1 MHTWP
6 ESGYAAADFF
16 TCGDEVNPWKSF
28 EYLKNY
34 LGSKKFNVMELQRGS
49 TSMIKNPEKIQ
60 NNVETRTLEN
70 GKEVVTMHKLDEY
83 HQDNNIVTREIKN
96 LGDEIVTIHELE
108 EHAETRTLTSG
119 TELLKASNQWQRMN
133 IIQNKWWGKILY
145 LDNVV
150 NVAEHDEFIY
160 HEMLIHVPMMTHPSP
175 KRILIVGGGDG
186 GSAREVM
193 KHDDVE
199 ECVMIDIDED
209 VVKACREFMPS
220 VSGGAFEDPRLKLII
235 GDGIQYVKDCA
246 DEAFDV
252 IIVDSTD
259 PFDENPGNE
268 LFTEEFYKH
277 CQRALKPNGVLSS

>member
-1 MHTWP
+1 
-6 ESGYAAADFF
+6 
-16 TCGDEVNPWKSF
+16 
-28 EYLKNY
+28 
-34 LGSKKFNVMELQRGS
+34 
-49 TSMIKNPEKIQ
+49 
-60 NNVETRTLEN
+60 
-70 GKEVVTMHKLDEY
+70 
-83 HQDNNIVTREIKN
+83 
-96 LGDEIVTIHELE
+96 
-108 EHAETRTLTSG
+108 
-119 TELLKASNQWQRMN
+119 
-133 IIQNKWWGKILY
+133 
-145 LDNVV
+145 
-150 NVAEHDEFIY
+150 
-160 HEMLIHVPMMTHPSP
+160 MLIHVPMMTHPSP

-193 KHDDVE
+193 KHDAVE

-220 VSGGAFEDPRLKLII
+220 VSGGAFEDPRLNLII

-268 LFTEEFYKH
+268 LFTEEFYKN

>member
-16 TCGDEVNPWKSF
+16 TCGDDVNPWKSF

-60 NNVETRTLEN
+60 NEVETRTLEN
-70 GKEVVTMHKLDEY
+70 GQEVVTMHKLDEY

-96 LGDEIVTIHELE
+96 LGEEIVTIHELE

-119 TELLKASNQWQRMN
+119 TELLKASNQWQRMS

-193 KHDDVE
+193 KHDAVE

-220 VSGGAFEDPRLKLII
+220 VSGGAFEDPRLNLII

-268 LFTEEFYKH
+268 LFTEEFYKN